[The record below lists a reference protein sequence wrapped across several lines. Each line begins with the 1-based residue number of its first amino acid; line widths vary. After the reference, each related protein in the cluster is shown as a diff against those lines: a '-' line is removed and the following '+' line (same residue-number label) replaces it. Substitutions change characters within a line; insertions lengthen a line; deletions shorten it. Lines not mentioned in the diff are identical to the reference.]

1 MDQLFQLLLDNPDYI
16 VEENVEEYDDLAERE
31 PETVDGQAKRVKVSG
46 NLISL
51 LENLDNEVSNRR
63 YIWDMLVVAVDD
75 S

>member
-1 MDQLFQLLLDNPDYI
+1 
-16 VEENVEEYDDLAERE
+16 VERE

-51 LENLDNEVSNRR
+51 LENLDNEVSKRR
-63 YIWDMLVVAVDD
+63 CIPELLVVAVAD